1 MASRYLQSLA
11 PSISLVAALGAALA
25 STTVAASGDPAAKAA
40 ATEKCF
46 GIAKAGQND
55 CAAGPGT
62 TCAGSTRKDFAG
74 NAWKQVPKG
83 TCTTLASTR
92 SPTGHGQLL
101 AFKEVSPGKGK

>member
-1 MASRYLQSLA
+1 MASLQSLV
-11 PSISLVAALGAALA
+11 PSISLVAALSAALA
-25 STTVAASGDPAAKAA
+25 SSAVLAAGDPAAKAA

-46 GIAKAGQND
+46 GVAKAGQNG

-62 TCAGSTRKDFAG
+62 SCAGSSKKDFAG

-83 TCTTLASTR
+83 TCTTLVATR

-101 AFKEVSPGKGK
+101 AFKEASPGKRK